1 MGFKKKQI
9 VTVYKK
15 FSKIYTQLKTEKLVK
30 NKLYKIQSFDFL
42 NQNSSITTLKYNL
55 TIRKIL
61 ESREYLFFN
70 FKELNI
76 FTKNKNN
83 IKFLR
88 QESKR
93 KKLIFSINGNFSIFK
108 EEVDSVSFDLKA
120 NINFNFDYKK
130 KKKHKKFKTKKKKL
144 ELFFIGFF
152 TDV

>member
-15 FSKIYTQLKTEKLVK
+15 FSKIYTQLKKEKLVK

-70 FKELNI
+70 FKACFSVI
-76 FTKNKNN
+76 F
-83 IKFLR
+83 F
-88 QESKR
+88 
-93 KKLIFSINGNFSIFK
+93 
-108 EEVDSVSFDLKA
+108 
-120 NINFNFDYKK
+120 FN
-130 KKKHKKFKTKKKKL
+130 
-144 ELFFIGFF
+144 
-152 TDV
+152 